1 MSAIDEKFIDEI
13 WRSVD
18 PILTI
23 QRMLTFIIFGLL
35 ISPYNEQLFSIN
47 VLTMKTG
54 GVFELLQNAFKTIE
68 LWKLILAL
76 IITIV
81 IAPFLTFKANQY
93 LIKNV
98 HIHNATKLINQ
109 SKMFSILK
117 LTDLLNNRVKGIRK
131 INFLK
136 GLGEL
141 ITVSVVGIF
150 YFITNLQTI
159 GLNWSLIILFF
170 LFAWL
175 LAMYLNSQKILITFL
190 TDIAP
195 FNNAQQKK

>member
-1 MSAIDEKFIDEI
+1 MSAIDEKLVDVI
-13 WRSVD
+13 WSSVD

-23 QRMLTFIIFGLL
+23 QRMITFIIFGLL

-47 VLTMKTG
+47 VLTMKAG
-54 GVFELLQNAFKTIE
+54 GVLELLQNAFKTIE

-76 IITIV
+76 IITIA

-93 LIKNV
+93 LIKNI
-98 HIHNATKLINQ
+98 HIHNATMLINQ
-109 SKMFSILK
+109 SKLHSILK
-117 LTDLLNNRVKGIRK
+117 LTDLLSNRVKGIRK

-136 GLGEL
+136 GLGEV
-141 ITVSVVGIF
+141 ISVCVIGMI

-159 GLNWSLIILFF
+159 GLKWSLIILF
-170 LFAWL
+170 LSFAWL
-175 LAMYLNSQKILITFL
+175 LAMYLNSQRILITFL

-195 FNNAQQKK
+195 FNNAQQNK